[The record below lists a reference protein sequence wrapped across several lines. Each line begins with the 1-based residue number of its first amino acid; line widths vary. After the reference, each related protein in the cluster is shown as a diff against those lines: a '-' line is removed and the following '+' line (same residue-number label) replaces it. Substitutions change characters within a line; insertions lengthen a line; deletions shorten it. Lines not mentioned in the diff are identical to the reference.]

1 MLATPSKFPFYAKV
15 SLILIGLY
23 VLISMLSIAQGIILP
38 LLYATIIAILVSPA
52 VNLLIRFRVNR
63 TIAIAIVLVISIAIL
78 CTIIGLISSQAD
90 RLSNA
95 WPQLTE
101 KFNTLVKS
109 FESWAALQFDIST
122 DSISTWL
129 IESKDDLMNESSLGI
144 GHTITTVGGV
154 LSTVFLT
161 PVYIFMLL
169 YYQSHLVEF
178 IHRLFGARNDNKV
191 TEILGET
198 KAIIQS
204 YLVGLFIE
212 FVIVG
217 ILNSLG
223 LLLLG
228 IDYAIPL
235 GVTSALLNIIPY
247 LGGLISICLFMIIA
261 LITKSPVYVVYVVIL
276 YSIIQLIDNN
286 YLVPKIVGSK
296 VKLNAF
302 VSIIVVI
309 AGAELWGIPGMF
321 LSIPLTA
328 IAKLIFDRLEGLK
341 EWGFLLGDK

>member
-1 MLATPSKFPFYAKV
+1 MIATPSKFPFYAKV

-23 VLISMLSIAQGIILP
+23 AFVSMLSIAQGIILP
-38 LLYATIIAILVSPA
+38 LLYATIIAILISPA
-52 VNLLIRFRVNR
+52 VNLLVRLRFNR
-63 TIAIAIVLVISIAIL
+63 TVSIAIVLVIAIAVL
-78 CTIIGLISSQAD
+78 FTIIGLISSQAD

-109 FESWAALQFDIST
+109 FESWASLQFDIST
-122 DSISTWL
+122 ERISTWL
-129 IESKDDLMNESSLGI
+129 IESKDELMDDTSFGI
-144 GHTITTVGGV
+144 GHTISTVGGV
-154 LSTVFLT
+154 MATVFLT

-169 YYQSHLVEF
+169 YYQPHLLEF
-178 IHRLFGARNDNKV
+178 IHKLFGASNDNKV

-217 ILNSLG
+217 ILNSIG

-247 LGGLISICLFMIIA
+247 LGGVISMCLFMTIA
-261 LITKSPVYVVYVVIL
+261 LLTKSPVYVIYVVGL
-276 YSIIQLIDNN
+276 YSFIQFIDNN

-296 VKLNAF
+296 VKLNALI
-302 VSIIVVI
+302 SIVVVI
-309 AGAELWGIPGMF
+309 AGAELWGVPGMF

-328 IAKLIFDRLEGLK
+328 IIKLIFDRLEGLK
-341 EWGFLLGDK
+341 QWGFLLGDK